1 MESKETSS
9 EDQSQSTLEIVRELT
24 PVERRTFWA
33 AFGGWTLDALDYMIY
48 TFVIVTLVGLWGID
62 RGQAGLLGIVTLLF
76 SAIGGWAAGALAD
89 RFGRVRI
96 LQISIIWFS
105 VCTFL
110 VGFSQNFE
118 QIFVLRALQGL
129 GFGGEWAVGSVLIG
143 EIVRSD
149 FRGRAVGVVQSGWA
163 IGWGLAAVLYTVAFT
178 LLPEDIAWRS
188 LFWLGV
194 LPALLVLYI
203 RKHIP
208 EPDIFVETKRIRQTQ
223 ESHFTEIFS
232 PKLIKTTVLAALMCT
247 GIQGGYYAVTTW
259 LPTYL
264 SAERGLSVIG
274 TGSYLFVIILGS
286 FIGYLCGAWLTDRLG
301 RRANI
306 LIFAVLSGFSVYL
319 YTQVPLNDSAMLVAG
334 FPLGFAASGIFS
346 SLGAYLTELYPSR
359 VRGSGQGFCYNFG
372 RGVGALFPTLVG
384 YLSEQVG
391 LGFAIGAFA
400 GGAYLA
406 VILVA
411 LSLPETRGKQ
421 LRSWD

>member
-1 MESKETSS
+1 MTPDEPSS
-9 EDQSQSTLEIVRELT
+9 EDQSQTSLEIIRELT

-33 AFGGWTLDALDYMIY
+33 AFGGWTLDAFDYMIY
-48 TFVIVTLVGLWGID
+48 TFVIVTLISLWGIGA
-62 RGQAGLLGIVTLLF
+62 GQAGLLGTATLVF
-76 SAIGGWAAGALAD
+76 SAIGGWAGGALAD

-96 LQISIIWFS
+96 LQVSILWFS
-105 VCTFL
+105 ICTFF

-129 GFGGEWAVGSVLIG
+129 GFGAEWAVGSVLIG

-149 FRGRAVGVVQSGWA
+149 FRGRAVGLVQSGWA
-163 IGWGLAAVLYTVAFT
+163 VGWGLAAVAFTVAFT
-178 LLPEDIAWRS
+178 LLPPEIAWRS
-188 LFWLGV
+188 LFWVGI
-194 LPALLVLYI
+194 LPGLLVLYI

-208 EPDIFVETKRIRQTQ
+208 EPEVFVETKQIKQTQ
-223 ESHFTEIFS
+223 TSHFTEIFS

-247 GIQGGYYAVTTW
+247 GIQGGYYAITTW

-264 SAERGLSVIG
+264 RTDRGLSVIG
-274 TGSYLFVIILGS
+274 TGSYLFVIIIGS

-301 RRANI
+301 RRVNI
-306 LIFAVLSGFSVYL
+306 LIFAVLSGISVLL
-319 YTQVPLNDSAMLVAG
+319 YTQLPLSDSAMLVAG

-346 SLGAYLTELYPSR
+346 SLGSYLTELYPTR

-391 LGFAIGAFA
+391 LGFAIGVFA
-400 GGAYLA
+400 GGAYIV

-411 LSLPETRGKQ
+411 LMLPE
-421 LRSWD
+421 

>member
-1 MESKETSS
+1 M
-9 EDQSQSTLEIVRELT
+9 
-24 PVERRTFWA
+24 
-33 AFGGWTLDALDYMIY
+33 
-48 TFVIVTLVGLWGID
+48 
-62 RGQAGLLGIVTLLF
+62 
-76 SAIGGWAAGALAD
+76 
-89 RFGRVRI
+89 
-96 LQISIIWFS
+96 
-105 VCTFL
+105 
-110 VGFSQNFE
+110 
-118 QIFVLRALQGL
+118 
-129 GFGGEWAVGSVLIG
+129 
-143 EIVRSD
+143 RSD

-188 LFWLGV
+188 LFWFGA

-223 ESHFTEIFS
+223 KSHFTEIFS

>member
-9 EDQSQSTLEIVRELT
+9 EDQSQSTLEIFRELT

-62 RGQAGLLGIVTLLF
+62 RGQAGLLGTVTLLF

-188 LFWLGV
+188 LFWFGA

-208 EPDIFVETKRIRQTQ
+208 EPDIFVETKRIGQTQ
-223 ESHFTEIFS
+223 KSHFTEIFS